1 MGWNGSG
8 LKISRMKGL
17 ICGAGLIFL
26 SMQARS
32 QIQFRGR
39 VSDAISGNPLAGAT
53 IDANPLNTILA
64 NDSGSFTY
72 FNIKAG
78 KYKFRISSIGYREL
92 DTTLEILG
100 TGAIDF
106 RLARMG
112 LFMQAIEVRP
122 LRADD
127 KAPFTKTNM
136 GRKTIEQNNLGQDL
150 PFILAQTPS
159 TVINSDAG
167 NGVGYTGIYIRG
179 TDATRI
185 NMTLNGIP
193 YNDAESQ
200 GVYFVD
206 LPDLASSVNSIQVQR
221 GVGTSTNGAGAFG
234 ATINIST
241 NEFNEKPY
249 AEFNNSYGSFDTW
262 KNTIRLGS
270 GLISGHF
277 TLDARL
283 SRISSNGFIDRASST
298 LKSFYVSAAYIN
310 DKTSLRFNIL
320 SGTEKTY
327 QAWNGIPE
335 AKVNGDQ
342 AALETEYQ
350 NNIGVLYFTPQD
362 SINLF
367 NSGNRTYN
375 YFTYPNQT
383 DNYRQDNYQ
392 FFLNH
397 QLSNFLSLNI
407 TGFMTRGIGYYE
419 EYKPQQEYSSYGLT
433 GPTIGGD
440 TVNTT
445 DLIRQKWLDNYFYGG
460 LFSLQFKRSN
470 TQLTFGG
477 GANGYD
483 GQHYGYVTWAANG
496 GIPNNYRYY
505 NSPAYKTDFNVYAKW
520 QQQLST
526 YWNLFAD
533 LQYRT
538 IYYNIDG
545 FDENPAIKINQQ
557 YHFLNPKLGVTFT
570 GNDWQAYISYAL
582 ASHEPNRAD
591 FEAGANELPK
601 PETLGDFELGYQR
614 RNGQNYW
621 GATAYYMQYKDQLVL
636 TGKINDVGSYTRTNI
651 PSSYRLGIEL
661 EGGIRPISW
670 FSATGNLAL
679 SENKVLNYTEYIDDY
694 DMGGQKVNTYHKT
707 DIAFS
712 PAWVGAINLN
722 FYPVKQFEL
731 SLLGKCVSHE
741 YLDNT
746 QNEYRKLNGYY
757 VQNLRIIYTL
767 PSGIIKGS
775 NLIFQLNNA
784 FNTKYEPN
792 GYTYSY
798 IYGGKL
804 TTENFLFPMAGT
816 NFMLALNLR
825 IQ

>member
-1 MGWNGSG
+1 
-8 LKISRMKGL
+8 MKS
-17 ICGAGLIFL
+17 IVCFAGLFLL
-26 SMQARS
+26 SMQAWS
-32 QIQFRGR
+32 QILFRGR

-53 IDANPLNTILA
+53 IEASPLYTLLA
-64 NDSGSFTY
+64 NDSGVFTY
-72 FNIKAG
+72 ANVKAG
-78 KYKFRISSIGYREL
+78 KYKFRISNIGYRDL
-92 DTTLEILG
+92 DTAVDITG
-100 TGAIDF
+100 TNAIDF
-106 RLARMG
+106 RLKRMG

-127 KAPFTKTNM
+127 KAPFTKTNL
-136 GRKTIEQNNLGQDL
+136 GKKTIEQNNLGQDL

-200 GVYFVD
+200 GIYFVD

-241 NEFNEKPY
+241 TEFNEKPY
-249 AEFNNSYGSFDTW
+249 AEVNNSFGSFDTW
-262 KNTIRLGS
+262 KNTIKLGS
-270 GLISGHF
+270 GLIGGHF

-283 SRISSNGFIDRASST
+283 SRIGSNGFIDRAAST

-310 DKTSLRFNIL
+310 DKTSIRFNIL

-350 NNIGVLYFTPQD
+350 DNIGVLYFTPQD
-362 SINLF
+362 STNLF
-367 NSGNRTYN
+367 NSGKRTYN

-392 FFLNH
+392 LFINH
-397 QLSNFLSLNI
+397 QLNDFLSLNL

-433 GPTIGGD
+433 GPIVGSDTIS
-440 TVNTT
+440 TT

-460 LFSLQFKRSN
+460 LFSLQYKKSN
-470 TQLTFGG
+470 TQLTIGG
-477 GANGYD
+477 GGNGYD
-483 GQHYGYVTWAANG
+483 GQHYGYVIWAANG
-496 GIPNNYRYY
+496 GVSNNYKYY
-505 NSPAYKTDFNVYAKW
+505 NSPAYKSDFNFYAKW
-520 QQQLST
+520 QQQFAMHWS
-526 YWNLFAD
+526 LFAD

-538 IYYNIDG
+538 IHYSLDG

-557 YHFLNPKLGVTFT
+557 YQFLNPKLGFT
-570 GNDWQAYISYAL
+570 YSGKDWQAYVSYAL
-582 ASHEPNRAD
+582 ASHEPNRSD

-601 PETLGDFELGYQR
+601 PETLGDLELGYQK

-651 PSSYRLGIEL
+651 PDSYRLGIEL
-661 EGGIRPISW
+661 EGGMKPISW
-670 FSATGNLAL
+670 FSATGNIAL
-679 SENKVLNYTEYIDDY
+679 SQNKVLNYTEYIDDY
-694 DMGGQKVNTYHKT
+694 DLGGQKVNTYQKT

-712 PAWVGAINLN
+712 PACVGAINLN
-722 FYPVKQFEL
+722 FFPVKQFEL
-731 SLLGKCVSHE
+731 SLLGKYVSQE

-746 QNEYRKLNGYY
+746 QNENRKLNGYY
-757 VQNLRIIYTL
+757 LQNLRIIYTL
-767 PSGIIKGS
+767 RSGIIKGS
-775 NLIFQLNNA
+775 NLILQLNNV
-784 FNTKYEPN
+784 FNTNYEPN

-816 NFMLALNLR
+816 NFILAVNLR

>member
-1 MGWNGSG
+1 
-8 LKISRMKGL
+8 MKSL
-17 ICGAGLIFL
+17 ICIAGLFIL
-26 SMQARS
+26 SMQAWS
-32 QIQFRGR
+32 QIHFKGK

-53 IDANPLNTILA
+53 IEASPLNTILA
-64 NDSGSFTY
+64 NDSGYFTY
-72 FNIKAG
+72 SNIKAG
-78 KYKFRISSIGYREL
+78 KYKFHISNIGYRGL
-92 DTTLEILG
+92 DTTLDIP
-100 TGAIDF
+100 GAYPVDF
-106 RLARMG
+106 RLTRMG

-127 KAPFTKTNM
+127 KAPFTITNLAK
-136 GRKTIEQNNLGQDL
+136 KTIEQNNLGQDL
-150 PFILAQTPS
+150 PFVLVQTPS
-159 TVINSDAG
+159 VVINSDAG

-200 GVYFVD
+200 GIYFVD

-241 NEFNEKPY
+241 NEFNEKSY
-249 AEFNNSYGSFDTW
+249 AEINNSYGSFDTW
-262 KNTIRLGS
+262 KNTIKLGS
-270 GLISGHF
+270 GLIGGHLL
-277 TLDARL
+277 LDARL
-283 SRISSNGFIDRASST
+283 SRISSNGFIDRAAST

-310 DKTSLRFNIL
+310 YKTSIRFNIL
-320 SGTEKTY
+320 SGTERTF

-350 NNIGVLYFTPQD
+350 DNIGILYFTPQD

-367 NSGNRTYN
+367 NSGKRTYN

-392 FFLNH
+392 LFVNH
-397 QLSNFLSLNI
+397 QLNDFLTLNI

-419 EYKPQQEYSSYGLT
+419 EYKPQQEYSAYGLT
-433 GPTIGGD
+433 GPVVGSDTI
-440 TVNTT
+440 TTT

-460 LFSLQFKRSN
+460 LFSLQYKKSN
-470 TQLTFGG
+470 TQLTIGG
-477 GANGYD
+477 GGNGYD
-483 GQHYGYVTWAANG
+483 GQHYGYLIWAANG
-496 GIPNNYRYY
+496 GVPNNYKYY
-505 NSPAYKTDFNVYAKW
+505 NSPADKSDFNFYAKW
-520 QQQLST
+520 QHQFALHWS
-526 YWNLFAD
+526 LFAD
-533 LQYRT
+533 LQYRN

-545 FDENPAIKINQQ
+545 FDENPAIKINQRYQ
-557 YHFLNPKLGVTFT
+557 FMNPKLGFT
-570 GNDWQAYISYAL
+570 YSGQDWQAYFSYAL

-601 PETLGDFELGYQR
+601 PETLGDFELGFQK
-614 RNGQNYW
+614 RNGPNFW
-621 GATAYYMQYKDQLVL
+621 GATAYYMKYKDQLVL

-651 PSSYRLGIEL
+651 PDSYRLGIEL
-661 EGGIRPISW
+661 EGGIKPISW
-670 FSATGNLAL
+670 FSLSGNIAL
-679 SENKVLNYTEYIDDY
+679 SQNKVLNYTEYIDDY
-694 DMGGQKVNTYHKT
+694 DLGGQKINTYQKT

-712 PAWVGAINLN
+712 PACVSAINLN
-722 FYPVKQFEL
+722 FFPLKQIEL
-731 SLLGKCVSHE
+731 SLLGKYVSQE

-746 QNEYRKLNGYY
+746 QNENRKLNGYY
-757 VQNLRIIYTL
+757 LQNLRMIYTL
-767 PSGIIKGS
+767 PSGILKGS

-784 FNTKYEPN
+784 FNTNYEPN

-816 NFMLALNLR
+816 NFMLAVNFR